1 MLVDEEVY
9 EQSQEQLVEN
19 MMRPHTSYIVCGTP
33 RCGSSLLCEALK
45 NTGIAGRPEEYF
57 WQGDEPFWSKR
68 WGVSTYADYLD
79 KALEEGT
86 TPNGVFG
93 AKVMWG
99 YFDDFVSRLRQIP
112 GYGGLAVPNLM
123 QTVFPNLHYIWVTR
137 RDKVRQAVS
146 FWKAVQTNIWA
157 WSTDEPPVPAKEPT
171 FDFEAID
178 YLVQEIVT
186 HEAAWQQ
193 YFSECGVTPFTVI
206 YEDLVL
212 AYEEAALQVLQYLNI
227 PIPENLVFAERRLKK
242 QADTLSEEW
251 VQRYYNL
258 KQAQAE
264 RRVEH
269 S

>member
-1 MLVDEEVY
+1 
-9 EQSQEQLVEN
+9 
-19 MMRPHTSYIVCGTP
+19 MRPHTSYLVCGTP
-33 RCGSSLLCEALK
+33 RCGISLLCEALK
-45 NTGIAGRPEEYF
+45 NTGSAGRPEEYF
-57 WQGDEPFWSKR
+57 WRDDELFWSER

-86 TPNGVFG
+86 TLNSVFG

-99 YFDDFVSRLRQIP
+99 YFDDFVSKLRQIP
-112 GYGGLAVPNLM
+112 DCRGMAVPDLM
-123 QTVFPNLHYIWVTR
+123 QIVFPNLHYIWMTR

-146 FWKAVQTNIWA
+146 FWKAIQTDVWA
-157 WSTDEPPVPAKEPT
+157 WTTDEPPVPAKEPA

-212 AYEEAALQVLQYLNI
+212 ACEETALQILQYLNI

-242 QADTLSEEW
+242 QADALSEEW

-269 S
+269 SY